1 MAVTTTVG
9 WLVKSLRS
17 VSLLIIGPLLKY
29 SLSPDHQ
36 KNDVSEVCIM
46 DDIMTKRADVFERY
60 AALREQHPALPEVL
74 REFQVCSMMSVLV
87 AVQ

>member
-1 MAVTTTVG
+1 
-9 WLVKSLRS
+9 
-17 VSLLIIGPLLKY
+17 
-29 SLSPDHQ
+29 
-36 KNDVSEVCIM
+36 M

-60 AALREQHPALPEVL
+60 AALREQYPALPEVL